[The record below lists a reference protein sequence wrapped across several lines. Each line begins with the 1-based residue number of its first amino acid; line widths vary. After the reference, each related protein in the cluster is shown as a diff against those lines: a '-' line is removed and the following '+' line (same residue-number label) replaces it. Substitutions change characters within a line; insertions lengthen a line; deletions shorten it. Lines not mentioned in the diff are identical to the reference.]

1 MRQRGSMGNGEKGEV
16 EVVGKGVVEGEG
28 VVESGVVVESGAVV
42 TGVVVVGRE
51 VVVAG
56 EWSVGRLE
64 EGILLLIESDAE
76 EVEGEKKEARRME
89 GWPSLLPLC
98 LDEAEMVREAEEVA
112 GVRDGRRREAWPNLL
127 F

>member
-16 EVVGKGVVEGEG
+16 EVVGKGVV
-28 VVESGVVVESGAVV
+28 VVESGAVV

-51 VVVAG
+51 VVVEG

-76 EVEGEKKEARRME
+76 EVEGEREARSME

-98 LDEAEMVREAEEVA
+98 LDEGEMVREAEEVA